1 MTSLQAGMVFHG
13 EFEAASSV
21 YHSLLT
27 LTVAGPY
34 HREAM
39 AAALCEVTDAYPAL
53 RTRFAL
59 TEPGSL
65 HQVIERAAAVPLAEA
80 DLSGLGP
87 AQADDRLR
95 EWRRQERYQRF
106 DPAQAPLLRAFA
118 HRMPDGSTRLTLSY
132 HHAIL
137 DRRSAGL
144 LAGDLLRAYAARAG
158 SAPAA
163 GQRAGGPAA
172 DHGGAGPAAAVRA
185 YQEAAA
191 IERSLVASQDAAGFW
206 RQWLTG
212 PATVLPRMPG
222 YPLAGETGCA
232 SLRLSIEP
240 EIAAGA
246 AAAARRLG
254 VPLGTVLLAA
264 HLRALGVAA
273 GAADASTGV
282 LTTTTADPRV
292 PGMFLNAVPVRAGLA
307 HDSWDE
313 LIGEVAEAQ
322 AAVAPYHGHPLA
334 EVAQVT
340 GRSPV
345 FETLLCHHQ
354 DDVAGEL
361 TEETSFPLEA
371 AFHGPGGDGS
381 LVLVL
386 TYQRGQF
393 PQSQI
398 SRIGDFHLRALS
410 QIAHGSASPRLT
422 RTYLGADSDLI
433 EKWNDTR
440 RDYPPATLAGM
451 LAAQAAAS
459 PGHEAVWADG
469 TWLTY
474 AGFAAQVYRL
484 AHHLAAR
491 GVQRGDVVGVCLERS
506 AQLLVAVHAVVAAGA
521 AYLPLEPDYPKQRLA
536 YMAGDAGIKVIVTK
550 SGFAGRLTD
559 VLAAG
564 SGQDQPSVVL
574 IDAEARMIAA
584 RPVEPP
590 DAAITPDH
598 LAYVIYTS
606 GSTGRPKGV
615 GVHHGAIVNR
625 LQWMQEAFSLGPGDR
640 VLLKT
645 PFSFDVSVWE
655 LFWPLLHGAGLVVS
669 RPGGHVDPAYM
680 VTLAQEQRITTAH
693 WVPAM
698 LEGMLAQPDL
708 AARLT
713 ALRQVI
719 CSGEALPP
727 AAAERFHAALPGTQL
742 HNLYGPT
749 EAAIDVT
756 WHHCQPG
763 DDPLPIG
770 APIANTQIHI
780 LDPFG
785 QQTPVGVPGE
795 LCIAGC
801 QVARGYLGRPELTA
815 QKFVPDPYGPPGARM
830 YRTGDLARWLP
841 DGEIEYLGRI
851 DHQVQLRGQ
860 RIELGEI
867 EAELAAAPGVRAAV
881 VAMIDED
888 GGPRLTAFT
897 VPADPAA
904 PVPGMRLRRHLAA
917 IVPPHM
923 VPSSYV
929 TLTQLPLTPNG
940 KVDRKA
946 LVSYLPARQDA
957 PGAGAGEEE
966 YQAPATSVESWL
978 ETVWQELLGPHVAGT
993 GADFFALGGSS
1004 LLALCLAARVRE
1016 RFGTR
1021 LPLVVL
1027 QRSPTIG
1034 QLAAWLERNM
1044 ATA

>member
-1 MTSLQAGMVFHG
+1 MTSLQAAMVFHS

-34 HREAM
+34 TGEAM
-39 AAALCEVTDAYPAL
+39 TATLGEITAAHPAL
-53 RTRFAL
+53 RTRFGL

-65 HQVIERAAAVPLAEA
+65 HQVIEPAASVPLAVA
-80 DLSGLGP
+80 DLSGLDRR
-87 AQADDRLR
+87 QVDDRLR
-95 EWRRQERYQRF
+95 EWQRQERYQRF
-106 DPAQAPLLRAFA
+106 DPAQAPLLRVFA
-118 HRMPDGSTRLTLSY
+118 HRLPDGCFRLTLSF

-144 LAGDLLRAYAARAG
+144 LARDLLRRYAARAG
-158 SAPAA
+158 SAP
-163 GQRAGGPAA
+163 GQATGGS
-172 DHGGAGPAAAVRA
+172 GAGTGQAAAARA
-185 YQEAAA
+185 YQELAAT
-191 IERSLVASQDAAGFW
+191 EHSLVASPGAAAFW
-206 RQWLTG
+206 REWLTG
-212 PATVLPRMPG
+212 PATTLPRMPG

-232 SLRLSIEP
+232 TLRFGVEP
-240 EIAAGA
+240 EVAEGLA
-246 AAAARRLG
+246 AAAQRLG

-264 HLRALGVAA
+264 HLRALGVASGTA
-273 GAADASTGV
+273 HVSTGV
-282 LTTTTADPRV
+282 LTSITPDPQV
-292 PGMFLNAVPVRAGLA
+292 PGMFLNAVPVRASLSHG
-307 HDSWDE
+307 SWDE
-313 LIGEVAEAQ
+313 LIGEVAAAQ
-322 AAVAPYHGHPLA
+322 AAVAPFHRYPLA
-334 EVAQVT
+334 EIAQVT

-354 DDVAGEL
+354 DDVDGKL
-361 TEETSFPLEA
+361 IEETSFPLEA
-371 AFHGPGGDGS
+371 AFHGPGCDGS
-381 LVLVL
+381 LALVL
-386 TYQRGQF
+386 TYQRSQF

-398 SRIGDFHLRALS
+398 SRIGDHHLRALS

-422 RTYLGADSDLI
+422 ATCLGADSDLI

-440 RDYPPATLAGM
+440 RDYPPGTLAGM

-459 PGHEAVWADG
+459 PAHEAVWADG
-469 TWLTY
+469 AWLTY
-474 AGFAAQVYRL
+474 QEFAGQVYRL

-491 GVQRGDVVGVCLERS
+491 GVRPGDVVGVCLERS
-506 AQLLVAVHAVVAAGA
+506 AQLVVALHAVAAAGA
-521 AYLPLEPDYPKQRLA
+521 AYLPLEPDYPRQRLA
-536 YMAGDAGIKVIVTK
+536 YMAVDAGIDVIVTR
-550 SGFAGRLTD
+550 SALASRLAD
-559 VLAAG
+559 VLTPG
-564 SGQDQPSVVL
+564 SDRDQPAVIL
-574 IDAEARMIAA
+574 IDAEAPLIAA
-584 RPVEPP
+584 RPAQPP
-590 DAAITPDH
+590 DAPIPPGA

-615 GVHHGAIVNR
+615 GVSHRAIVNR
-625 LQWMQEAFSLGPGDR
+625 LQWMQETFSLRPGDR

-669 RPGGHVDPAYM
+669 QPGGHVDHAYM
-680 VTLAQEQRITTAH
+680 VTLAAEQRVTTAH

-713 ALRQVI
+713 TLRQVI

-727 AAAERFHAALPGTQL
+727 ALAERFHAALPGTQL

-756 WHHCQPG
+756 WHHCRPG

-770 APIANTQIHI
+770 APIANTQIRV
-780 LDPFG
+780 LGPFG
-785 QQTPVGVPGE
+785 EQTPVGVPGE

-801 QVARGYLGRPELTA
+801 QVAQGYLGRPALTA
-815 QKFVPDPYGPPGARM
+815 QKFVPDPYGPPGSRM

-841 DGEIEYLGRI
+841 EGEIEYLGRI

-867 EAELAAAPGVRAAV
+867 EAELAGAPGIRAAV
-881 VAMIDED
+881 VAMTDGD

-897 VPADPAA
+897 VPADPAS
-904 PVPGMRLRRHLAA
+904 PVPGIQLRRHLAA
-917 IVPPHM
+917 ILPPQM

-929 TLTQLPLTPNG
+929 TLTQLPLTLNG

-946 LVSYLPARQDA
+946 LVSYLPARHDQPA
-957 PGAGAGEEE
+957 TGEEE
-966 YQAPATSVESWL
+966 YRAPATGAESWL
-978 ETVWQELLGPHVAGT
+978 ESVCQELLGPHVAGT
-993 GADFFALGGSS
+993 SADFFALGGSS

-1016 RFGTR
+1016 RFGLR
-1021 LPLVVL
+1021 LPLAVL
-1027 QRSPTIG
+1027 YDSPTIG
-1034 QLAAWLERNM
+1034 QLAAWLERDM